1 MSSLFNLIIYLY
13 QLLSGADTLPF
24 IYTHNMM
31 AATLHHTCYRAVK
44 NPLLLD
50 MHCSISASVDS
61 VREKKEKKRSH
72 IPLRFD
78 PLARHSPKPMKRAVS
93 EQLPLV

>member
-31 AATLHHTCYRAVK
+31 SATLHHTCYRAVK

-61 VREKKEKKRSH
+61 VRRGKKSH